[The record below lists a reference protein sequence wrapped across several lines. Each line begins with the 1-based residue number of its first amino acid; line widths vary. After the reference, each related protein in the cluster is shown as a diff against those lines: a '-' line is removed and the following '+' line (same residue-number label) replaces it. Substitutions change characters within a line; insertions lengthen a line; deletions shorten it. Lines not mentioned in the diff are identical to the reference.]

1 MNALL
6 PYVPSSVT
14 IAKSAGPTT
23 PVRTGIPS
31 KTPTAFA
38 TPEYYGEH
46 HVDSSGFS
54 FFFSFF
60 FLFFFF
66 FINIKV
72 SFFSSGFPFLK
83 YIYAL

>member
-6 PYVPSSVT
+6 PYIPSSVT

-46 HVDSSGFS
+46 NVDSSGFFFVS
-54 FFFSFF
+54 FFI
-60 FLFFFF
+60 FFFF

-72 SFFSSGFPFLK
+72 SFFFPL
-83 YIYAL
+83 ASLS